1 MFIRVYVVGTSSG
14 VNVSG
19 TIVFLKQSDN
29 LKRTNKVKSGVPS
42 ADGTLKVSSFLW
54 ICMSRRG
61 EDRITV
67 SLVQS
72 AKNIKIKQSRRKRDP
87 KSKNLDR
94 KKNGSVRL

>member
-42 ADGTLKVSSFLW
+42 AGSTLKVSSFLRPRYT
-54 ICMSRRG
+54 CGAEEKTGS
-61 EDRITV
+61 
-67 SLVQS
+67 QS
-72 AKNIKIKQSRRKRDP
+72 HWY
-87 KSKNLDR
+87 NLQR
-94 KKNGSVRL
+94 T

>member
-54 ICMSRRG
+54 RRCTCVAEEKTG
-61 EDRITV
+61 
-67 SLVQS
+67 SQS
-72 AKNIKIKQSRRKRDP
+72 HWY
-87 KSKNLDR
+87 NLQR
-94 KKNGSVRL
+94 T

>member
-54 ICMSRRG
+54 RRYTCVAEEKTG
-61 EDRITV
+61 
-67 SLVQS
+67 SQ
-72 AKNIKIKQSRRKRDP
+72 P
-87 KSKNLDR
+87 HWYNLQR
-94 KKNGSVRL
+94 T